1 MCEKA
6 RVIVRMLQGCN
17 SMTKLRKIHSHVI
30 TNGLQHHPP
39 IFDNLL
45 RFCAVSVTGSLS
57 HALLLFQHFDSDPP
71 TTAWNYL
78 LRGFSSLL
86 FYNQMLLSSSSRPD
100 VYTFSFAL
108 KACEKLR
115 SVPKC
120 REIHGSV
127 IRSGFHTDH
136 IVSTG
141 LVRCYSA
148 VGNIDIACK
157 VFDEMPARDLIS
169 WNAMI
174 SCLSH
179 AGLHHKA
186 LSMHKRME
194 KEGVGIDAYTLVA
207 LLSSCAH
214 VSALNMGVML
224 HRKACDVRC
233 EGSVYVG
240 NALIDMYAKCGSLE
254 NAVSVFN
261 GMRKRDVTTWN
272 SMIMGYGVHGKGID
286 AISFFREMVTFGV
299 RPNAITFLG
308 LLLGCSHQG
317 LVKEGAEHFKMMS
330 SEFCLN
336 PNVKHYGCMVDL
348 YGRAGDFDKALEMI
362 HVSSCHEDPV
372 LWRTLLGSCKI
383 YKNLELGEVAMKKL
397 VQLKAFNAGDY
408 VLMTS
413 IYSAA
418 NDAQGFASTRKLMS
432 SHELRTVPGWSWIEI
447 GDQVHKF
454 VVDDKTHPESAL
466 IYSELKEVVRRA
478 VLAGYKPEESN
489 VTGPGF
495 SDRCL
500 GSSFHSEKLAI
511 AYGLMRTPAGTAL
524 RITKNLR
531 VCRDCHS
538 FTKCVSKAFRELRK
552 KQRKK
557 KKEGGE
563 ASQEVDQPCNPAV
576 QQTHPPQRYPFS
588 CDEFR
593 EMFNSENNIPDEVDG
608 VFTGS
613 IDLSQLDEDTESNNS
628 SDLKK
633 PSKKD

>member
-6 RVIVRMLQGCN
+6 GVIVRMLQGCN

-39 IFDNLL
+39 IFDSLL

-57 HALLLFQHFDSDPP
+57 HALLLFQHSDSNPP
-71 TTAWNYL
+71 TMAWNYL
-78 LRGFSSLL
+78 LRGFSVSPTPLSSLL
-86 FYNQMLLSSSSRPD
+86 FYNRMLLLSTRPD
-100 VYTFSFAL
+100 IYTFSFAL
-108 KACEKLR
+108 KACEKIR

-127 IRSGFHTDH
+127 IRSGFHTDN

-148 VGNIDIACK
+148 IGDVDVASK
-157 VFDEMPARDLIS
+157 VFDEMPVRDLVS

-179 AGLHHKA
+179 AGLHHRA

-194 KEGVGIDAYTLVA
+194 NEGVRVDAYTIVA

-224 HRKACDVRC
+224 HRKACETRC
-233 EGSVYVG
+233 EVSVYVG
-240 NALIDMYAKCGSLE
+240 NALIDMYAKCGSLDK
-254 NAVSVFN
+254 AVGVFD
-261 GMRKRDVTTWN
+261 GMRKRDVSTWN
-272 SMIMGYGVHGKGID
+272 SMIIGYGVHGYGTE
-286 AISFFREMVTFGV
+286 AISFFRKMVTFGV

-317 LVKEGAEHFKMMS
+317 LVKEGAEHFQMMS
-330 SEFCLN
+330 SEFHLS

-348 YGRAGDFDKALEMI
+348 YGRAGEFDKALEMI
-362 HVSSCHEDPV
+362 HASSCHEDPV

-383 YKNLELGEVAMKKL
+383 HRNLELGEVAMKKL

-418 NDAQGFASTRKLMS
+418 SDAQGFASMRKLMR
-432 SHELRTVPGWSWIEI
+432 SHDLRTVPGWSWIEI

-454 VVDDKTHPESAL
+454 VVDDKVHPESAL
-466 IYSELKEVVRRA
+466 IYSELQEVVRRA
-478 VLAGYKPEESN
+478 ILAGYKPEESN
-489 VTGPGF
+489 VTSPGF

-500 GSSFHSEKLAI
+500 GSAFHSEKLAI

-531 VCRDCHS
+531 VCRDCHL
-538 FTKCVSKAFRELRK
+538 FTKYVSKAYNREIIVRD
-552 KQRKK
+552 RVRFHHFA
-557 KKEGGE
+557 GGLC
-563 ASQEVDQPCNPAV
+563 SCND
-576 QQTHPPQRYPFS
+576 YW
-588 CDEFR
+588 
-593 EMFNSENNIPDEVDG
+593 
-608 VFTGS
+608 
-613 IDLSQLDEDTESNNS
+613 
-628 SDLKK
+628 
-633 PSKKD
+633 

>member
-1 MCEKA
+1 MSENKA
-6 RVIVRMLQGCN
+6 QVIVRMLQGCN
-17 SMTKLRKIHSHVI
+17 SMTKLLKIHSHVI
-30 TNGLQHHPP
+30 TNGLQHHPS
-39 IFDNLL
+39 IFSHLL
-45 RFCAVSVTGSLS
+45 RFCAVSITGSLP
-57 HALLLFQHFDSDPP
+57 HALLLFRHFDSTPS

-78 LRGFSSLL
+78 LRGFSASQTPLSSLL
-86 FYNQMLLSSSSRPD
+86 FYNQMLILSTRPD
-100 VYTFSFAL
+100 IYTFSFVL
-108 KACEKLR
+108 KACERIK
-115 SVPKC
+115 SVTKC

-127 IRSGFHTDH
+127 IRSGFQTDN
-136 IVSTG
+136 IVSTS
-141 LVRCYSA
+141 LLRCYSA
-148 VGNIDIACK
+148 SGGIDIAFK
-157 VFDEMPARDLIS
+157 VFDEMPVRDLIS

-179 AGLHHKA
+179 SGLHHQA

-194 KEGVGIDAYTLVA
+194 KEGVGLDAYTVVA

-233 EGSVYVG
+233 VGSVYVG
-240 NALIDMYAKCGSLE
+240 NALIDMYAKCGVLE

-261 GMRKRDVTTWN
+261 GMGKRDVTTWN
-272 SMIMGYGVHGKGID
+272 SIIMGYGVHGKGVE
-286 AISFFREMVTFGV
+286 AISFFRKMVSLGV

-317 LVKEGAEHFKMMS
+317 LVKEGAEHFENMS
-330 SEFCLN
+330 SEFNLS

-348 YGRAGDFDKALEMI
+348 YGRAGEFDKALEMI
-362 HVSSCHEDPV
+362 HVSFCHEDPV

-383 YKNLELGEVAMKKL
+383 HKNLELGELAMKKL
-397 VQLKAFNAGDY
+397 VQLKAFDAGDY

-418 NDAQGFASTRKLMS
+418 NDAQGFANMRKLMR

-454 VVDDKTHPESAL
+454 VVDDKTHPESTL
-466 IYSELKEVVRRA
+466 IYSELQKVVIPRA
-478 VLAGYKPEESN
+478 IVAGYKPEESN

-500 GSSFHSEKLAI
+500 GSAFHSEKLAI

-538 FTKCVSKAFRELRK
+538 FTKCVSKAFNRDIIVRD
-552 KQRKK
+552 RVRFHHFA
-557 KKEGGE
+557 GGLC
-563 ASQEVDQPCNPAV
+563 SCND
-576 QQTHPPQRYPFS
+576 YW
-588 CDEFR
+588 
-593 EMFNSENNIPDEVDG
+593 
-608 VFTGS
+608 
-613 IDLSQLDEDTESNNS
+613 
-628 SDLKK
+628 
-633 PSKKD
+633 

>member
-30 TNGLQHHPP
+30 TNGLQHHPS

-78 LRGFSSLL
+78 LRGFSVSSTPLSSLL
-86 FYNQMLLSSSSRPD
+86 FYNQMLLSTRPD
-100 VYTFSFAL
+100 IYTFSFAL

-115 SVPKC
+115 SVPKSL
-120 REIHGSV
+120 EIHGSV
-127 IRSGFHTDH
+127 IRSGFHSDN

-148 VGNIDIACK
+148 TGNIDIAFK
-157 VFDEMPARDLIS
+157 VFDEMPVRDLIS

-179 AGLHHKA
+179 AGLHHQA

-194 KEGVGIDAYTLVA
+194 NEGVCVDAYTIVA

-240 NALIDMYAKCGSLE
+240 NALIDMYAKGGSLE

-261 GMRKRDVTTWN
+261 GMRKRDVSTWN
-272 SMIMGYGVHGKGID
+272 SMIIGYGVHGKGIE

-330 SEFCLN
+330 SEFCLS

-348 YGRAGDFDKALEMI
+348 YGRAGEFDKALEMI

-383 YKNLELGEVAMKKL
+383 HRNLELGEVAMKKL

-418 NDAQGFASTRKLMS
+418 NDAQGFASMRKLMR

-447 GDQVHKF
+447 GDQVHRF
-454 VVDDKTHPESAL
+454 VVDDKTHPESAF
-466 IYSELKEVVRRA
+466 IYSELKEVVRHA

-489 VTGPGF
+489 VTGSGF

-500 GSSFHSEKLAI
+500 GSAFHSEKLAI

-538 FTKCVSKAFRELRK
+538 FTKCVSKAFSRDIIVDYALCKIYMTPRGIK
-552 KQRKK
+552 KKAEEEEGNEKRKK
-557 KKEGGE
+557 K
-563 ASQEVDQPCNPAV
+563 
-576 QQTHPPQRYPFS
+576 
-588 CDEFR
+588 R
-593 EMFNSENNIPDEVDG
+593 ERG
-608 VFTGS
+608 RR
-613 IDLSQLDEDTESNNS
+613 
-628 SDLKK
+628 
-633 PSKKD
+633 

>member
-1 MCEKA
+1 
-6 RVIVRMLQGCN
+6 
-17 SMTKLRKIHSHVI
+17 MTKLLKIHSHVI

-45 RFCAVSVTGSLS
+45 RFCAVSVTGSLP
-57 HALLLFQHFDSDPP
+57 HALLLFRHHDSDPS
-71 TTAWNYL
+71 TTAWNHL
-78 LRGFSSLL
+78 LRGFSASPAPLSSLL
-86 FYNQMLLSSSSRPD
+86 LYNRMLLSSTRPD
-100 VYTFSFAL
+100 IYTFSFAL
-108 KACEKLR
+108 KACERLR

-127 IRSGFHTDH
+127 IRSGFHTDN

-148 VGNIDIACK
+148 IGSIDVAFK
-157 VFDEMPARDLIS
+157 VFDEMPVRDLIS

-174 SCLSH
+174 TCLSR
-179 AGLHHKA
+179 AGLHHRA
-186 LSMHKRME
+186 LGMHKRMVE
-194 KEGVGIDAYTLVA
+194 EGVCREDGYTLVA

-254 NAVSVFN
+254 KAVGVFD
-261 GMRKRDVTTWN
+261 GMRKRDVSTWN
-272 SMIMGYGVHGKGID
+272 SMIGGYGVHGKGTE
-286 AISFFREMVTFGV
+286 AISFFRKMVAFGV

-308 LLLGCSHQG
+308 VLLGCSHQG

-330 SEFCLN
+330 SEFGLS
-336 PNVKHYGCMVDL
+336 PSVKHYGCMVDL
-348 YGRAGDFDKALEMI
+348 YGRAGEFDKAIEMI
-362 HVSSCHEDPV
+362 HVSSCQEDDPV

-383 YKNLELGEVAMKKL
+383 HRNLELGEVAMKKL
-397 VQLKAFNAGDY
+397 VKLKAFNAGDY

-418 NDAQGFASTRKLMS
+418 NDAQGFASMRKLMRS
-432 SHELRTVPGWSWIEI
+432 RDLRTVPGWSWIEI

-454 VVDDKTHPESAL
+454 VVDDKTHPETEQ
-466 IYSELKEVVRRA
+466 IYSELQEVVIRRA
-478 VLAGYKPEESN
+478 MLAGYKPEESN
-489 VTGPGF
+489 VTGPGL
-495 SDRCL
+495 SDRLCL
-500 GSSFHSEKLAI
+500 GSGFHSEKLAI

-538 FTKCVSKAFRELRK
+538 FTKGVSKAFNREIVVRD
-552 KQRKK
+552 RVRFHHFA
-557 KKEGGE
+557 GGLC
-563 ASQEVDQPCNPAV
+563 SCND
-576 QQTHPPQRYPFS
+576 YW
-588 CDEFR
+588 
-593 EMFNSENNIPDEVDG
+593 
-608 VFTGS
+608 
-613 IDLSQLDEDTESNNS
+613 
-628 SDLKK
+628 
-633 PSKKD
+633 

>member
-1 MCEKA
+1 
-6 RVIVRMLQGCN
+6 ML
-17 SMTKLRKIHSHVI
+17 I
-30 TNGLQHHPP
+30 
-39 IFDNLL
+39 
-45 RFCAVSVTGSLS
+45 
-57 HALLLFQHFDSDPP
+57 
-71 TTAWNYL
+71 
-78 LRGFSSLL
+78 
-86 FYNQMLLSSSSRPD
+86 SSSSRPD

-127 IRSGFHTDH
+127 IRSGFHTDN

-383 YKNLELGEVAMKKL
+383 HRNLELGEVAMKKL

-418 NDAQGFASTRKLMS
+418 NDAQGFASMRKLMR

-454 VVDDKTHPESAL
+454 VVDDKMHPESAL
-466 IYSELKEVVRRA
+466 IYSELQEVVRRA
-478 VLAGYKPEESN
+478 MLAGYKPEESN
-489 VTGPGF
+489 VTGSGF

-500 GSSFHSEKLAI
+500 GSAFHSEKLAI

-538 FTKCVSKAFRELRK
+538 FTKCVSKAYNREIVVRD
-552 KQRKK
+552 RVRFHHFA
-557 KKEGGE
+557 GGLC
-563 ASQEVDQPCNPAV
+563 SCND
-576 QQTHPPQRYPFS
+576 YW
-588 CDEFR
+588 
-593 EMFNSENNIPDEVDG
+593 
-608 VFTGS
+608 
-613 IDLSQLDEDTESNNS
+613 
-628 SDLKK
+628 
-633 PSKKD
+633 